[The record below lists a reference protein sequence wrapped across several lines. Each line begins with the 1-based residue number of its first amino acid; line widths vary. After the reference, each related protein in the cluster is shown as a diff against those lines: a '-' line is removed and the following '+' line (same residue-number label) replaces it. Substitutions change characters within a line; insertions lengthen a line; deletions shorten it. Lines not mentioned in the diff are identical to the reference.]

1 LESTL
6 PSDTAILS
14 RIQLFERVRARLG
27 RDDEASRAVLL
38 RLALA
43 GTEEAGLLLEAARL
57 RRLGVRAR
65 RRLGRGLLASEVAVL
80 GARADSS
87 LSSAP
92 LLVTSSREAVAG
104 DWLLIDASQQSV
116 EITVPASALG
126 DELRLRRRDA
136 SPNQA
141 LLVGAFTASLGPGHA
156 LLLKGEPDGAW
167 GAW

>member
-1 LESTL
+1 MEQTL

-14 RIQLFERVRARLG
+14 RLQLFERVRARLG
-27 RDDEASRAVLL
+27 RDDEGSRAVLL
-38 RLALA
+38 KLALV

-65 RRLGRGLLASEVAVL
+65 RRLGRPLLSSEVAVL
-80 GARADSS
+80 GESPASS
-87 LSSAP
+87 SSVAP
-92 LLVTSSREAVAG
+92 SLVTSSRDAVAG
-104 DWLLIDASQQSV
+104 EWLLIDASQQDI
-116 EITVPASALG
+116 EITVPLSALG
-126 DELRLRRRDA
+126 DELRLRRRDP